1 MPTLAAQVTVYSG
14 DTLTM
19 RFRFSNASGV
29 IDLSAWTWRSEWK
42 TKASIDI
49 GIEMTVDATAA
60 AIGILVVKAT
70 PAQTKD
76 MAVNGIYDIQGT
88 LADGTVW
95 TPLRGTTL
103 GVKGITD

>member
-14 DTLTM
+14 DSLSM

-29 IDLSAWTWRSEWK
+29 MDLSAWTWRSEWK
-42 TKASIDI
+42 LKASELT

-60 AIGILVVKAT
+60 ATGILVVKAT
-70 PAQTKD
+70 PLQTKG

-88 LADGTVW
+88 LPDGTVW

>member
-29 IDLSAWTWRSEWK
+29 MDLSLWTWRSEWK
-42 TKASIDI
+42 VNVSMDV
-49 GIEMTVDATAA
+49 GIEMTVDATLAST
-60 AIGILVVKAT
+60 GILVVKAT

-76 MAVNGIYDIQGT
+76 MAVNGLYDIQGT

-103 GVKGITD
+103 GIKGVTD

>member
-29 IDLSAWTWRSEWK
+29 MDLSAWTWRSEWK
-42 TKASIDI
+42 SKPSVDVGT
-49 GIEMTVDATAA
+49 EMTVDTTLAST
-60 AIGILVVKAT
+60 GILVVKAT
-70 PAQTKD
+70 PAQTTTMD
-76 MAVNGIYDIQGT
+76 VNGVYDIQGT
-88 LADGTVW
+88 HPDGTVW

-103 GVKGITD
+103 GVKGVTD